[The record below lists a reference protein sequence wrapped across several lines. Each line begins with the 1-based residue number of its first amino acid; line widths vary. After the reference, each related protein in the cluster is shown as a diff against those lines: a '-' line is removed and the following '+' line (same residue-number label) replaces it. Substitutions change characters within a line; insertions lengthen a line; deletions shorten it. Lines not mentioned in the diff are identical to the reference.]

1 MNKTEDDELGTGD
14 LSEEE
19 MREITGILVFVLIP
33 HRHWCLDAP
42 LRAVVF
48 VQTTPSLEAKREV
61 QHRTVP
67 QSEFLHFNVRCALLC
82 FAADGFYEKL
92 SGSIAPEIYGHE
104 DVKKALLLLLVGGVQ
119 QAPKGMKIRGNVPW
133 EDAVSRLRIF
143 TST

>member
-1 MNKTEDDELGTGD
+1 MVFVPSSCPQGLLSETYLEAHGITLMNKTEDDELGTGD

-67 QSEFLHFNVRCALLC
+67 QSEFLHFNV
-82 FAADGFYEKL
+82 
-92 SGSIAPEIYGHE
+92 
-104 DVKKALLLLLVGGVQ
+104 
-119 QAPKGMKIRGNVPW
+119 
-133 EDAVSRLRIF
+133 
-143 TST
+143 